1 MHHPTLQGCAA
12 AALLAMSLLCSCSQ
26 PLPKGAYR
34 VATTE
39 LTNQHDVVVRRYL
52 IETGSLRHLCLGH
65 QGGVD
70 SSSLAP
76 DMMTNERTGKAEALV
91 TITLQS
97 SPGNPPEAVFAM
109 TVTTHGVVARFRQ
122 ALALP
127 AAEDLRTL
135 LTEAKLPGA
144 AVLTNQTTLLR
155 VASGGKYL
163 ELNVE

>member
-1 MHHPTLQGCAA
+1 MNHPTLLGCAT

-39 LTNQHDVVVRRYL
+39 LTNQHDVVVRRYQ
-52 IETGSLRHLCLGH
+52 IETGSLRHLCLRH

-70 SSSLAP
+70 SSFLAP

-97 SPGNPPEAVFAM
+97 SPADPPVAVFAM

-122 ALALP
+122 ELALP
-127 AAEDLRTL
+127 AAVDLRTL

-144 AVLTNQTTLLR
+144 AALTNQTTLLR
-155 VASGGKYL
+155 AASGGKFL
-163 ELNVE
+163 ELNLE